1 MRTPDDLERFCA
13 AEYPKLVRG
22 MSIYLQDR
30 AEAEDIAQ
38 EALSRA
44 CVRWDRVRGLDSP
57 EGWVRRVAMNLG
69 TSVWRRRRVESRVRQ
84 QLGAGSSD
92 PQASVESVGAYAD
105 LLAAVAGLPHRQ
117 RAALAFRF
125 YLDLPVRQVAHRMRV
140 SEDAV
145 RSLTKRAIH
154 TLRTDLALEVDHE

>member
-1 MRTPDDLERFCA
+1 M
-13 AEYPKLVRG
+13 
-22 MSIYLQDR
+22 
-30 AEAEDIAQ
+30 
-38 EALSRA
+38 
-44 CVRWDRVRGLDSP
+44 
-57 EGWVRRVAMNLG
+57 RRVAMNLG

-125 YLDLPVRQVAHRMRV
+125 YLHLPVRQVAHRMRV